1 MFLCLPFGAFRRYD
15 SKTSHGLDENNAL
28 PGKFKSLISCCAR
41 ARNARLMV
49 KATFSMRLSFDG
61 EIAERYER
69 KKTKIPCEKFQIERL
84 RRRRTYRGGKRGKPR
99 VSRVVASSPRLLFS
113 APFAQPVPL
122 FSVRGHFFRSS
133 RRVASFPD
141 ELCNEEMPPSRNA
154 VNWPKI
160 NAAVER
166 LSLLRARIRA
176 MSLCLLSS
184 RFDPSALFSLGV
196 TRSVTT
202 DGFLTPRRLRCR
214 KPRPPETRISVAV
227 F

>member
-1 MFLCLPFGAFRRYD
+1 MINGEHIFW
-15 SKTSHGLDENNAL
+15 
-28 PGKFKSLISCCAR
+28 
-41 ARNARLMV
+41 
-49 KATFSMRLSFDG
+49 MRLSFDS

-69 KKTKIPCEKFQIERL
+69 KKIKIRCEKFQNGRL
-84 RRRRTYRGGKRGKPR
+84 RRRRTCHGGRRGKPR
-99 VSRVVASSPRLLFS
+99 VSRAVASLPRLLFS
-113 APFAQPVPL
+113 APFAQAAPL
-122 FSVRGHFFRSS
+122 FSVRGHFFRSP

-141 ELCNEEMPPSRNA
+141 ELCNEEMPPTRNA

-166 LSLLRARIRA
+166 LSLLSARIRA

-184 RFDPSALFSLGV
+184 PFNPSALFSLRV

-214 KPRPPETRISVAV
+214 KPRPSDTRISVAV